1 MLSTRLVCLNLG
13 PAWSQHKL
21 KVTITIA
28 RNNIRNGSVPS
39 PSAPCT
45 AAMSDDLFGVSQQLR
60 TPRVILNA
68 IHGFVELSSWAVRG
82 EDVGE
87 EEIENTALSP

>member
-1 MLSTRLVCLNLG
+1 
-13 PAWSQHKL
+13 
-21 KVTITIA
+21 
-28 RNNIRNGSVPS
+28 
-39 PSAPCT
+39 
-45 AAMSDDLFGVSQQLR
+45 MSDDLFGVSQQLR